1 LDLTYLILLLQV
13 DWCWLHGERCSG
25 LVWWNHSKLLMGVSI
40 MWIVVV
46 GWVHFGDFVAV
57 TALVHREMW
66 PGRAAALYHCCTAA
80 HSARLTS
87 LLFAA

>member
-1 LDLTYLILLLQV
+1 
-13 DWCWLHGERCSG
+13 
-25 LVWWNHSKLLMGVSI
+25 